1 MGRVWPP
8 SLVRNQ
14 FLTLWK
20 MNSSLIKTGAKWAA
34 SVLRYHSRGRVL
46 TACSEVT
53 FSLPRKFLFPGDDTN
68 DVWLNKF
75 WDPQFFLLYAYVRI
89 FTKIKT
95 MSPLNFYLWIWEV
108 LKFPISINSE
118 VSLYPRDFR
127 LAALRCTSASIPGL
141 DFFFNVGI
149 NWQQLEIKRFPNWIC
164 DLCEKSRRFGN
175 QPMVPQR
182 TMGWVGKGPPPLS
195 YVLRPHSHHFSQLRI
210 CLAPVWIWVSGPA
223 SFILDLLTS

>member
-53 FSLPRKFLFPGDDTN
+53 FNLPRKFLFPGDDTN

-75 WDPQFFLLYAYVRI
+75 WDPQFFLLYAYIRI

-141 DFFFNVGI
+141 DFFFLMLGLIGNSWRLRDFPTEFVI
-149 NWQQLEIKRFPNWIC
+149 SVKKAEDLETNPWFHREPWAG
-164 DLCEKSRRFGN
+164 L
-175 QPMVPQR
+175 
-182 TMGWVGKGPPPLS
+182 GKG
-195 YVLRPHSHHFSQLRI
+195 HHL
-210 CLAPVWIWVSGPA
+210 
-223 SFILDLLTS
+223 